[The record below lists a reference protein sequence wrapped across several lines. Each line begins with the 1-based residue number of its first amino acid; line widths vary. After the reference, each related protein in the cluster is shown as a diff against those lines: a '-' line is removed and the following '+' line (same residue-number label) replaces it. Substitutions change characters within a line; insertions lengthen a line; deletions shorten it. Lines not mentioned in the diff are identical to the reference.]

1 MGEMTTH
8 ELAARLAE
16 QEHVSEAE
24 AAARLEELA
33 RRIERMVREGQR
45 VELPGLGR
53 FEPGQ
58 QIQFRFDRRQPG
70 HPAGARH
77 AAGKRRG

>member
-1 MGEMTTH
+1 MTTN
-8 ELAARLAE
+8 ELAAKLAE
-16 QEHVSEAE
+16 QECVSEAE
-24 AAARLEELA
+24 AAAHLDELA
-33 RRIERMVREGQR
+33 RRIHRLVREGQR

-58 QIQFRFDRRQPG
+58 PLQFRFDHKQPG
-70 HPAGARH
+70 PTAGARH

>member
-1 MGEMTTH
+1 MTSH

-16 QEHVSEAE
+16 QERVSEAE
-24 AAARLEELA
+24 AAAHLEELA
-33 RRIERMVREGQR
+33 RRIQLLVREGQR

-58 QIQFRFDRRQPG
+58 PMQFRFARGAGREARR
-70 HPAGARH
+70 ARQ
-77 AAGKRRG
+77 AAGKRRGS